1 MELAT
6 LLEYYQYISK
16 TDVIAGKYY
25 RCGEN
30 DFGSPLKIFNT
41 NYRTLFGKRG
51 STYNGFAKGFICLET
66 EEGKDRS
73 DFLRSERTGQEVNKQ
88 HTVRMRNS
96 WLFQE
101 KKGVF
106 YKKKRGIVFE
116 QMLNDNELTLAEQ
129 KLLCFLLIL
138 PGYFYDIPNYLSR
151 RTEELFTYCT
161 DAGYSTQELF
171 RLQTDF
177 LILGIRKEAPKEE
190 LMQQDYFYIANF
202 MEPYSSDINFLRQ
215 FHNASQQEKDE
226 LKKYVVS
233 CTDKTRN
240 LLAKKYKC
248 GGNFTTGTLL
258 ETTWVLFLCK
268 TLQENEITD
277 YDMFISTLLH
287 SYHIFYDIDESRIRN
302 FLNTYH
308 SVFEVIYRDLYD
320 IKENTLPV
328 HTQRNLTQ
336 KDIEKIGI
344 IDPTDNEGCETLREV
359 SNTLKRIARQESDYH
374 CIMEDY
380 SDCRYFTSKETRHN
394 YLEVHHLIPRAVANR
409 FPNSIEV
416 LSNYVPLCPT
426 CHRKIHLAVDRE
438 REDMIRYIYN
448 KRKEGLS
455 EKGIT
460 IDRIDELFK
469 FYGITDK

>member
-1 MELAT
+1 MHIT
-6 LLEYYQYISK
+6 LLDYYQYIS
-16 TDVIAGKYY
+16 THDDIAGRYY

-30 DFGSPLKIFNT
+30 DYGSPLKIFNT

-51 STYNGFAKGFICLET
+51 NTYQGFAKGFIGLET

-73 DFLRSERTGQEVNKQ
+73 NFLHSNRTGQEVNKQ

-101 KKGVF
+101 KNGVF
-106 YKKKRGIVFE
+106 YKTKRGFVFSR
-116 QMLNDNELTLAEQ
+116 MLQDNDLTLEEQ

-151 RTEELFTYCT
+151 RTEQLFSYST
-161 DAGYSTQELF
+161 DVGYSTQELL

-177 LILGIRKEAPKEE
+177 LLNGIRNQVSKED
-190 LMQQDYFYIANF
+190 LMKQDYFYIANF
-202 MEPYSSDINFLRQ
+202 MEPYSSDINFLQQ
-215 FHNASQQEKDE
+215 FYKAPTQEKEE
-226 LKKYVVS
+226 LKEYVVS
-233 CTDKTRN
+233 CTDKTHN
-240 LLAKKYKC
+240 LLAKKYES
-248 GGNFTTGTLL
+248 GGNFTIGTLL
-258 ETTWVLFLCK
+258 ETTWVMFLCK
-268 TLQENEITD
+268 ILKENEITD
-277 YDMFISTLLH
+277 YEMFISTLLH
-287 SYHIFYDIDESRIRN
+287 SYHQFYDIDENRIRN
-302 FLNTYH
+302 FLATYH
-308 SVFEVIYRDLYD
+308 SVFEVIYRDVYD
-320 IKENTLPV
+320 IKENTATIR
-328 HTQRNLTQ
+328 TQRTLTRQ
-336 KDIEKIGI
+336 EIEKIGI
-344 IDPTDNEGCETLREV
+344 IDPTDNEGSETLNEV

-380 SDCRYFTSKETRHN
+380 SDCRYFTSKETHRN

-438 REDMIRYIYN
+438 RQDMIRYIYN
-448 KRKEGLS
+448 KRKDGLS

-460 IDRIDELFK
+460 IERIDELFK
-469 FYGITDK
+469 FYGITDR